1 MNKTFIY
8 TGALALTLG
17 LGFAPQTLNAQVT
30 KQGAGYSLSLKLAK
44 GATYKYMLNAV
55 IDASAAMGGT
65 AAKGQSNKQT
75 MKSPISMKVMDVKN
89 GISTVAV
96 TQTPPSMGG
105 TAAKPQTVTIKIDKT
120 GKVTEGN
127 EAGVMVSLPTKP
139 VRIGES
145 WTSTSTTRGMGIPMQ
160 VTTKATLKAVKAVGG
175 RQVAEISVT
184 TNAKGSGMSGTGKGS
199 YTIDAKDGMIVTYN
213 LVQTMN
219 MTMPAQPAA
228 AGSKTPP
235 AKPRTISIPTTMSLT
250 RQ

>member
-8 TGALALTLG
+8 TGAIALTLG
-17 LGFAPQTLNAQVT
+17 LGFAPQSLNAQVT
-30 KQGAGYSLSLKLAK
+30 RQGSGFAMSLKLTK

-65 AAKGQSNKQT
+65 APRGQSAKQT
-75 MKSPISMKVMDVKN
+75 MKSPISMRVVDVKN
-89 GISTVAV
+89 GISTVQV

-105 TAAKPQTVTIKIDKT
+105 TAAKPQTVTIKIDRT

-139 VRIGES
+139 VRIGET

-160 VTTKATLKAVKAVGG
+160 VTTRATLKAVRAAGG
-175 RQVAEISVT
+175 RQVAEISVVT
-184 TNAKGSGMSGTGKGS
+184 SAKGSGMSGTGRGS
-199 YTIDAKDGMIVTYN
+199 YTIDAKDGMILTYN

-228 AGSKTPP
+228 AGSKTP
-235 AKPRTISIPTTMSLT
+235 AKPRTISIPTTMTLT

>member
-1 MNKTFIY
+1 MNKAFIY
-8 TGALALTLG
+8 TGALALTFG
-17 LGFAPQTLNAQVT
+17 LGAAPQTLNAQVT

-44 GATYKYMLNAV
+44 GASYKYVLKAV

-65 AAKGQSNKQT
+65 APKGQSSKQT
-75 MKSPISMKVMDVKN
+75 MSSPITMKVVDVKN
-89 GISTVAV
+89 GISTVSV

-105 TAAKPQTVTIKIDKT
+105 TAAKPQTVTIKVDKT

-139 VRIGES
+139 IKIGES
-145 WTSTSTTRGMGIPMQ
+145 WTSTSTTRGMGVPLQ
-160 VTTKATLKAVKAVGG
+160 VTTKATLKAVKASGG
-175 RQVAEISVT
+175 RQIAEIAVV
-184 TNAKGSGMSGTGKGS
+184 TNAKGSGMSGTGKGT

-219 MTMPAQPAA
+219 MTMPAQAAA
-228 AGSKTPP
+228 AGSKAP
-235 AKPRTISIPTTMSLT
+235 ASKPRTISIPTTMTLT